1 MEFQYASDQALQVSL
16 GDGITLQ
23 THHRVRKLVR
33 LLQAQPVP
41 GVCNLHP
48 AYCSVL
54 IRFNPLMTDHATVE
68 RAVRERGASLEQI
81 ELPQPRIVE
90 IPVEYG
96 GQAGPDLP
104 DVAKLSGL
112 SVDEVVRRHSEARY
126 LVYFLGFVPGF
137 AYLGGLPDAIAVPRL
152 PAPRK
157 CVEAGSV
164 GIAGS
169 QTGVY
174 PVPTPGGW
182 RLIGRTPL
190 TMFSATREPGALLA
204 LGDEVRFRP
213 V

>member
-1 MEFQYASDQALQVSL
+1 M
-16 GDGITLQ
+16 
-23 THHRVRKLVR
+23 
-33 LLQAQPVP
+33 
-41 GVCNLHP
+41 
-48 AYCSVL
+48 
-54 IRFNPLMTDHATVE
+54 
-68 RAVRERGASLEQI
+68 RERGASLEQI

-112 SVDEVVRRHSEARY
+112 SQDEVVRRHSQARY

-157 CVEAGSV
+157 RVEAGSV

-190 TMFSATREPGALLA
+190 TIFSATREPGALLA